1 MEIVLLVV
9 LCCVLA
15 LVGGVYDV
23 QKRLRVLE
31 TRLIERL
38 RSIEAKARPRSS
50 HDDD

>member
-38 RSIEAKARPRSS
+38 RSIEEKVRPSLP
-50 HDDD
+50 DDK